1 MSLAFFTVPI
11 FHSQPAQDELNR
23 FLATARVLRI
33 DRQFVD
39 AGAASAW
46 ALCVET
52 AEGPGPLPAHLT
64 AAGRSSSA
72 AAGGKGKV
80 DWREQLSA
88 DEFEVFARLR
98 ALRKAVAEREGL
110 PPYAVFTNEQ
120 LATMVRQRVVTAAAL
135 GQIDG
140 IGPARVERYAPL
152 FLAPL
157 LDAYGPAAQDGAA
170 P

>member
-1 MSLAFFTVPI
+1 MPLHFFTIPV
-11 FHSQPAQDELNR
+11 FHPQPAQDELNH
-23 FLATARVLRI
+23 FLATHRVVRLEK
-33 DRQFVD
+33 QWLPVGEQ
-39 AGAASAW
+39 ACW

-52 AEGPGPLPAHLT
+52 AEGPGPLPASLT
-64 AAGRSSSA
+64 VGGRSSSSA

-98 ALRKAVAEREGL
+98 ALRKAVAERDGL

-120 LATMVRQRVVTAAAL
+120 LAAMVRRRVVTATAL

-140 IGPARVERYAPL
+140 IGPARVERYAAT

-157 LDAYGPAAQDGAA
+157 LDAYGAPAGAEGA
-170 P
+170 

>member
-1 MSLAFFTVPI
+1 MPLSFFTVPV
-11 FHSQPAQDELNR
+11 FHSQPGQDELNR
-23 FLATARVLRI
+23 FLAAARVLRI
-33 DRQFVD
+33 DRQLVQ
-39 AGAASAW
+39 AGEASAW
-46 ALCVET
+46 TVCVET
-52 AEGPGPLPAHLT
+52 VEGPGPLPAHLT
-64 AAGRSSSA
+64 VAGRSTG
-72 AAGGKGKV
+72 AGGRAKI

-88 DEFEVFARLR
+88 DEFEVFAQLR

-120 LATMVRQRVVTAAAL
+120 LAAMVRQRVTSAAAL

-157 LDAYGPAAQDGAA
+157 LDAYGPAAQGGAA